1 MGVLVSLFPRL
12 LPLFVFMCNV
22 GIFLYILEIEK
33 EDCECSRNWKRDFA
47 KYFSVVV
54 MIFCLLVILFKDQ
67 LKSVAFALV
76 LRLYSLVAFAYAV
89 IVLVYFTQLV
99 VNKCE
104 CSKDWKRALLL
115 YPVLSIPFAI
125 IVSVVFLMVL
135 GKKDFVAMVKK
146 SKN

>member
-1 MGVLVSLFPRL
+1 MGVLVSLFPKIMPVFIL
-12 LPLFVFMCNV
+12 LCNV

-54 MIFCLLVILFKDQ
+54 MIYSLLVILFKNQ
-67 LKSVAFALV
+67 LKFAAYALV
-76 LRLYSLVAFAYAV
+76 FRLYSLVALAYS
-89 IVLVYFTQLV
+89 IIILVYFTQLV

-115 YPVLSIPFAI
+115 YPVLSIPVAI

-135 GKKDFVAMVKK
+135 GRKAFIALIEK
-146 SKN
+146 SRN